1 MGACFQ
7 GKLIIRKGME
17 LGNAN
22 LEPEEAMDWCRKFS
36 GDFIIGSVHNLEPG
50 QDVADYDYSQVDAGM
65 LFHDY
70 LDAVAN
76 IAGTLD
82 YDVLGHI
89 TYPLKAIC
97 EQTGEVLDMRRY
109 RGQFRRIF
117 EAVAGRGKGIEVNTS
132 GLRYRLGR
140 LLPDRELLELYR
152 SCGGVHITVG
162 SDAHRPEDVG
172 EGIVQAVE
180 CLCTLG
186 WREITVYQGRQP
198 IPRPILRST
207 MREASSGDCPGKSG
221 RQTVSSYLGNIVP
234 AVVTMLFMSI
244 YTTVDGL
251 FVGWTVGTDAMA
263 AINISYPIMNVMF
276 ALAFGLAS
284 GGSIRIAKAL
294 AKERMRRLARDLPW

>member
-1 MGACFQ
+1 MSEEGKWMFLSDYHIHSSFSYDSRQTVAQIAQAAMEKGMEEIAITDHVELAAPKLRGGKAELREAVKEIEQVGACFQ

-22 LEPEEAMDWCRKFS
+22 LEPEEATDWCGKFS

-50 QDVADYDYSQVDAGM
+50 QDVAYYDYSKVNARM

-172 EGIVQAVE
+172 EGIAQAAE
-180 CLCTLG
+180 CLRALG

-207 MREASSGDCPGKSG
+207 MREASSGTAPESPG
-221 RQTVSSYLGNIVP
+221 
-234 AVVTMLFMSI
+234 
-244 YTTVDGL
+244 
-251 FVGWTVGTDAMA
+251 
-263 AINISYPIMNVMF
+263 
-276 ALAFGLAS
+276 
-284 GGSIRIAKAL
+284 
-294 AKERMRRLARDLPW
+294 ERL